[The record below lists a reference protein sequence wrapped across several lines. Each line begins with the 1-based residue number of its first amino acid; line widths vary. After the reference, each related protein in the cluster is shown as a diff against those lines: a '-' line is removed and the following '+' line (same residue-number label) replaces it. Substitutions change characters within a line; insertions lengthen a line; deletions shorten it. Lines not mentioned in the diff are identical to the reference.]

1 MACIIYAQLPTSR
14 SSDCIKHHRSDKKE
28 KEKEK
33 KIRSSTIA
41 QKHNLSDWI
50 KEEISELNK
59 HFRPTLII
67 INNIF

>member
-1 MACIIYAQLPTSR
+1 MYASHLKEFRLYQTSQVR
-14 SSDCIKHHRSDKKE
+14 QERKRE
-28 KEKEK
+28 RK